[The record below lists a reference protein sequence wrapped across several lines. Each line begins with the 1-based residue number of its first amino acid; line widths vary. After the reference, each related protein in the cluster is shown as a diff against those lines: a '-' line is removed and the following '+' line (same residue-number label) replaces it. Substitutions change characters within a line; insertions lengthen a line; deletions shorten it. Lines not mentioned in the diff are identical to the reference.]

1 MAGNRTGVFVCSCGS
16 NIGDRLD
23 VERLAGEALRMDGV
37 VIAETHGLL
46 CSPRG
51 RAYLEEKIGE
61 HDLDRVVIAACS
73 PREHQET
80 FMAVCE
86 SAGLNP
92 FMMEMANIREQVAWV
107 TPDPGAATEKALRLV
122 RSSVFRIRRHTA
134 LQKTSIVCDPGVTV
148 IGGGIAGMTAALVL
162 ADGLR
167 EVTLIEREKSLGGS
181 ASEAE
186 SRLAEDLGAR
196 VLQHGNV
203 RVLTGREPERIVGFF
218 GNFLVSAGDDMDD
231 IRAGSLILATGCSRK
246 GGDTAKASPG
256 FRDMAEMIRISTDEN
271 GFPSREHVSLAP
283 VSTPIEGIHLAG
295 CAAGPCSTAM
305 AVQRA
310 EAAAGAVLA
319 TLVPGREVETEPR
332 TSVISETLCRG
343 CRTCMD
349 VCGFGAISFNAE
361 RMVCA
366 VNGVLCKGCGNCAAA
381 CPSGAV
387 RAMHFTP
394 DQIRYQI
401 SGALR

>member
-1 MAGNRTGVFVCSCGS
+1 MPGDRTGVFVCSCGS

-23 VERLAGEALRMDGV
+23 IERVAREALKMDGV
-37 VIAETHGLL
+37 VLAETYGLL
-46 CSPRG
+46 CSPKG
-51 RAYLEEKIGE
+51 KAYLEEKIKE

-107 TPDPGAATEKALRLV
+107 TPDPAAATEKALKLV
-122 RSSVFRIRRHTA
+122 RSSVFRIRRHTP
-134 LQKTSIVCDPGVTV
+134 LQKTSIVCDPEVLV

-162 ADGLR
+162 ADAR
-167 EVTLIEREKSLGGS
+167 RAVTLIERNRSLGGF
-181 ASEAE
+181 AAKAG
-186 SRLAEDLGAR
+186 SRLVEDLNAR
-196 VLQHGNV
+196 VQKNGNI
-203 RVLTGREPERIVGFF
+203 RILTRREPEQIVGFF
-218 GNFLVSAGDDMDD
+218 GNFLVNVGDDMDD
-231 IRAGSLILATGCSRK
+231 IRAGALILATGCSQEGK
-246 GGDTAKASPG
+246 DAPKASPG
-256 FRDMAEMIRISTDEN
+256 FRKMAEMLRISMDEN
-271 GFPSREHVSLAP
+271 GFPSREHDSLAP

-295 CAAGPCSTAM
+295 CAAGPCSTVL
-305 AVQRA
+305 AVKRS

-349 VCGFGAISFNAE
+349 VCGFGAISFIE
-361 RMVCA
+361 EKMVCA

-394 DQIRYQI
+394 DQIRYQM